1 MTGKRWKQ
9 LGLGVVAAAAV
20 AAAAW
25 GVAWAFGLGEPAMP
39 TTVAEAR
46 DLLDADGFDRLSD
59 TRRYDYTKASLKAA
73 HKARESDPEAAKA
86 VYRGLR
92 KRAEDDPAV
101 ERAMSDTMEAFM
113 FEKAA
118 WFAELPDDQQRAMLQ
133 QIGHGMYAWQQN
145 EKRRE
150 AAPMTPEQQ
159 AAAAERKREIDEKMG
174 ERMSKGNP
182 QAGGLMGEF
191 FKALRREREKAGLP
205 PLEIPRFDG
214 RRGGRP

>member
-9 LGLGVVAAAAV
+9 TALVIVAAAAIG
-20 AAAAW
+20 AAVW
-25 GVAWAFGLGEPAMP
+25 GVVWAAGIDDPAMP
-39 TTVAEAR
+39 TDVHQADA
-46 DLLDADGFDRLSD
+46 LLASDGFDGLSE
-59 TRRYDYTKASLKAA
+59 TRRYDYAKAA
-73 HKARESDPEAAKA
+73 MKAARDAKDTDPEAAKS

-92 KRAEDDPAV
+92 ERAKEDPAV

-113 FEKAA
+113 LERAA
-118 WFAELPDDQQRAMLQ
+118 WFADLPDDQQRAMLQ

-145 EKRRE
+145 QKRRDT
-150 AAPMTPEQQ
+150 APTTPEQQ
-159 AAAAERKREIDEKMG
+159 AEAAERKREIDEKMG

-191 FKALRREREKAGLP
+191 FKALQREREKAGLP

-214 RRGGRP
+214 RRD